1 MWTDIDVNDI
11 HKKGDKLMEIFDFSQ
26 FDKDQIK
33 PLSNGLIDPEDLK
46 QLEQFNLN

>member
-1 MWTDIDVNDI
+1 
-11 HKKGDKLMEIFDFSQ
+11 MEIFDFSQ

-33 PLSNGLIDPEDLK
+33 PLSNGLIDPEDLT